1 MALMSIQTNTGPCRC
16 AHGTLPLH
24 SGKVGISQ
32 KRPDGEPAAAA
43 RGPSKC
49 QRQYY
54 VVVLEQLLEGG
65 IDVNAVDWKGR
76 PALYF
81 ACARGDGAAAKMLLS
96 KGADVDAA
104 FHIARCSESPAI
116 KVLWRAAYPLHHAG
130 SNGRL
135 QDVEGFLRE
144 GEVDVNASDH
154 KGPVPLHETSRKGH
168 LHVLRA
174 LLPTRSL
181 LRLSPAVELNCCGRI
196 WCTVHTLSKY
206 TSLNPG
212 RCVSKRFWTKS
223 LCFATRMCMFCVT
236 NSMVSRQCAPGS
248 H

>member
-104 FHIARCSESPAI
+104 FHIAR
-116 KVLWRAAYPLHHAG
+116 W
-130 SNGRL
+130 
-135 QDVEGFLRE
+135 Q
-144 GEVDVNASDH
+144 
-154 KGPVPLHETSRKGH
+154 T
-168 LHVLRA
+168 
-174 LLPTRSL
+174 
-181 LRLSPAVELNCCGRI
+181 
-196 WCTVHTLSKY
+196 
-206 TSLNPG
+206 PG
-212 RCVSKRFWTKS
+212 RRRFPARGRS
-223 LCFATRMCMFCVT
+223 GCECQRPQRPSAAARD
-236 NSMVSRQCAPGS
+236 Q
-248 H
+248 